1 MLVNPNNARN
11 TEITL
16 KDADMAARA
25 IGLQI
30 QIYNAS
36 TNREIEGVFATLA
49 GERPDALF
57 VGVDAFL
64 DSRRLQ
70 LSLQA
75 MRLAMPAAYSGRE
88 YAEVGGLM
96 SYGSDV
102 RDAYRQIGV
111 YTGRILKGAK
121 PADLPVIQASKL
133 ELVINLQTARLNK
146 VMPRIFS

>member
-16 KDADMAARA
+16 KDAETAARA
-25 IGLQI
+25 MGLQI
-30 QIYNAS
+30 QVFNAS
-36 TNREIEGVFATLA
+36 TSSEIDETFAALA
-49 GERPDALF
+49 RERPDALF

-75 MRLAMPAAYSGRE
+75 MRHAMPAAYSGRE
-88 YAEVGGLM
+88 YAEAGGLM

-102 RDAYRQIGV
+102 RG
-111 YTGRILKGAK
+111 
-121 PADLPVIQASKL
+121 
-133 ELVINLQTARLNK
+133 
-146 VMPRIFS
+146 